1 MRRNTFNLARLI
13 ILLIG
18 VSRMA
23 FAEGPSVARMVFFNA
38 KPGFKAPLEE
48 AIKKQMDW
56 RREQKDPWRWLTWEY
71 LSGEVPR
78 YGVATFAHTWAEFDH
93 ALAGGQAEDA
103 AGAAASMLSPT
114 PTVVQ
119 YFDHLDDVSDFG
131 TQTNTP
137 TLMEIS
143 IYQLHY
149 GKTAQFY
156 KALREFHDAL
166 SRGGAASRYE
176 WFELRSGGDT
186 PQFMLLVPRA
196 NWEAFD
202 TSAELFLDRLEQALG
217 KKKAAKLFEQ
227 FTSAVKSHQRSAV
240 RLRPDLSLLPTWK
253 SPEQ

>member
-1 MRRNTFNLARLI
+1 MKRSTFTLTIFMVSLVA
-13 ILLIG
+13 
-18 VSRMA
+18 VSRTA
-23 FAEGPSVARMVFFNA
+23 YAEGPSVARLVFFNA
-38 KPGFKAPLEE
+38 KPDSKAPLEA

-56 RREQKDPWRWLTWEY
+56 RRDQKDPWQWLTWEY
-71 LSGEVPR
+71 LSGDVPR
-78 YGVATFAHTWAEFDH
+78 YGVGTFGHAWSEFDQ
-93 ALAGGQAEDA
+93 APAGGQAEDA
-103 AGAAASMLSPT
+103 TGGAAAMLSPT
-114 PTVVQ
+114 PPMVQ

-143 IYQLHY
+143 IFQLHY
-149 GKTAQFY
+149 GKTTQFY

-166 SRGGAASRYE
+166 SRGGAVTRYE

-202 TSAELFLDRLEQALG
+202 TRADLFLDRVEEMLG

-227 FTSAVKSHQRSAV
+227 FTSAVKNHQRSAV
-240 RLRPDLSLLPTWK
+240 RLRPDLSLLPTPK
-253 SPEQ
+253 SPEH